1 MNFIKIVFQKI
12 WAVAM
17 VLIKFCLFMAV
28 MFAGAWALAP
38 LGTIHSKDIDM
49 SQFNNHPNEMMMNFF
64 QMEYFSGYLF
74 SVTMA
79 VVLAG
84 VYGMWQLH
92 ELGVHKAKEH
102 KSAHVQIVFAL
113 SLCGLFISKTFWVIA
128 LVIALANWKHIGQSL
143 SDVIR
148 RGVQPKQDAT
158 NTETAAVHVSP
169 EQPLTE
175 PSQTQHS
182 PVEPSSEAQSSK
194 EQASEEKAPTKPS
207 PTEKEV
213 A

>member
-12 WAVAM
+12 WAIVM

-74 SVTMA
+74 SVTIA

-148 RGVQPKQDAT
+148 RGVQPKQDST
-158 NTETAAVHVSP
+158 TETVVNQTSP
-169 EQPLTE
+169 EKPTTE
-175 PSQTQHS
+175 PSATEQMATK
-182 PVEPSSEAQSSK
+182 QSSV
-194 EQASEEKAPTKPS
+194 EQT
-207 PTEKEV
+207 PTEPNTTAKEV

>member
-12 WAVAM
+12 WAIVM

-64 QMEYFSGYLF
+64 QMESFSGYLF
-74 SVTMA
+74 SVTIA

-148 RGVQPKQDAT
+148 RGVQPNQDAT
-158 NTETAAVHVSP
+158 NTETVLARDSHEKSITELSP
-169 EQPLTE
+169 TKQ
-175 PSQTQHS
+175 S
-182 PVEPSSEAQSSK
+182 PR
-194 EQASEEKAPTKPS
+194 EQAPEKQTITKTSTAEQIPTN
-207 PTEKEV
+207 KEI

>member
-12 WAVAM
+12 WAIVM
-17 VLIKFCLFMAV
+17 VLVKFCLFMAV

-74 SVTMA
+74 SVTIA

-148 RGVQPKQDAT
+148 RGVQPKQDST
-158 NTETAAVHVSP
+158 TETVVNQTSP
-169 EQPLTE
+169 EKPTTE
-175 PSQTQHS
+175 PSATEQMATK
-182 PVEPSSEAQSSK
+182 QSSV
-194 EQASEEKAPTKPS
+194 EQT
-207 PTEKEV
+207 PTEPNTTAKEV

>member
-1 MNFIKIVFQKI
+1 MNFIKIIFQKI
-12 WAVAM
+12 WAIAM

-49 SQFNNHPNEMMMNFF
+49 SQFTNHPNEMMMNFF
-64 QMEYFSGYLF
+64 QMESFSGYLF
-74 SVTMA
+74 SVTIA

-84 VYGMWQLH
+84 IYGMWQLH

-148 RGVQPKQDAT
+148 RGVQPKQDSSNADIAVNNAT
-158 NTETAAVHVSP
+158 P
-169 EQPLTE
+169 EQPTTQQESAEQTPAE
-175 PSQTQHS
+175 PSPKS
-182 PVEPSSEAQSSK
+182 
-194 EQASEEKAPTKPS
+194 
-207 PTEKEV
+207 KEV

>member
-1 MNFIKIVFQKI
+1 
-12 WAVAM
+12 
-17 VLIKFCLFMAV
+17 
-28 MFAGAWALAP
+28 
-38 LGTIHSKDIDM
+38 
-49 SQFNNHPNEMMMNFF
+49 
-64 QMEYFSGYLF
+64 
-74 SVTMA
+74 
-79 VVLAG
+79 
-84 VYGMWQLH
+84 MWQIH

-148 RGVQPKQDAT
+148 RGVQPKQDTT
-158 NTETAAVHVSP
+158 NTETAVVRVSS
-169 EQPLTE
+169 EK
-175 PSQTQHS
+175 PSQTKQS
-182 PVEPSSEAQSSK
+182 PVEQSSEKKSAD
-194 EQASEEKAPTKPS
+194 EKTPTKPS

>member
-12 WAVAM
+12 WAIVM
-17 VLIKFCLFMAV
+17 VLVKFCLFMAV

-74 SVTMA
+74 SVTIA

-148 RGVQPKQDAT
+148 RGVQPKQDST
-158 NTETAAVHVSP
+158 TETVVNQTSP
-169 EQPLTE
+169 EKPTTKQSATEQSTTEQMATKQSSVEQTPTE
-175 PSQTQHS
+175 PNTT
-182 PVEPSSEAQSSK
+182 A
-194 EQASEEKAPTKPS
+194 
-207 PTEKEV
+207 KEV

>member
-12 WAVAM
+12 WAIVM
-17 VLIKFCLFMAV
+17 VLVKFCLFMAV

-74 SVTMA
+74 SVTIA

-158 NTETAAVHVSP
+158 STEAAVVHVSP
-169 EQPLTE
+169 EESVTE
-175 PSQTQHS
+175 PSQTKQS
-182 PVEPSSEAQSSK
+182 PVEQSSEAQSSK
-194 EQASEEKAPTKPS
+194 EKTPTN
-207 PTEKEV
+207 KEV

>member
-74 SVTMA
+74 SVTIA

-148 RGVQPKQDAT
+148 RGVQPKQDAAT
-158 NTETAAVHVSP
+158 STETAAVHVSP
-169 EQPLTE
+169 EQSVTE
-175 PSQTQHS
+175 PSQTQQS
-182 PVEPSSEAQSSK
+182 PVEQSSK
-194 EQASEEKAPTKPS
+194 EQSSEEKAPTKPS

>member
-12 WAVAM
+12 WTIVM

-74 SVTMA
+74 SVTIA

-158 NTETAAVHVSP
+158 STEAAIVQVSP
-169 EQPLTE
+169 EESVTE
-175 PSQTQHS
+175 PSQTKQS
-182 PVEPSSEAQSSK
+182 PVEQSSEAQPSK
-194 EQASEEKAPTKPS
+194 EKTPTN
-207 PTEKEV
+207 KEV

>member
-12 WAVAM
+12 WAVVM

-74 SVTMA
+74 SVTIA

-148 RGVQPKQDAT
+148 RGVQPKQAST
-158 NTETAAVHVSP
+158 NSETAVVQVSS
-169 EQPLTE
+169 EKSATE
-175 PSQTQHS
+175 PSQTQQS
-182 PVEPSSEAQSSK
+182 PVEQSSK
-194 EQASEEKAPTKPS
+194 EQSSEEKNPTD
-207 PTEKEV
+207 KEV

>member
-12 WAVAM
+12 WAVVM

-74 SVTMA
+74 SVTIA

-148 RGVQPKQDAT
+148 RGVQPKRDAT
-158 NTETAAVHVSP
+158 NTEASVVHVSP
-169 EQPLTE
+169 EEPVTE
-175 PSQTQHS
+175 PFQTKQS
-182 PVEPSSEAQSSK
+182 PVEQSPEAQPSK
-194 EQASEEKAPTKPS
+194 EKTPTN
-207 PTEKEV
+207 KEV

>member
-1 MNFIKIVFQKI
+1 MNFIKIVFQKV
-12 WAVAM
+12 WAVVM

-64 QMEYFSGYLF
+64 QMESFSGYLF
-74 SVTMA
+74 SVTIA

-148 RGVQPKQDAT
+148 RGVQPKQDTT
-158 NTETAAVHVSP
+158 NSEAAVVRVSP
-169 EQPLTE
+169 EKSVTE
-175 PSQTQHS
+175 PSQTKQS
-182 PVEPSSEAQSSK
+182 PVEQSSEAQSSK
-194 EQASEEKAPTKPS
+194 EKTPTKPS

>member
-12 WAVAM
+12 WAVVM

-74 SVTMA
+74 SVTIA

-92 ELGVHKAKEH
+92 ELGVHKAKSTKALTY
-102 KSAHVQIVFAL
+102 KSCLHCHFVDSSSAKHSGL
-113 SLCGLFISKTFWVIA
+113 SPWLSHWRTGNI
-128 LVIALANWKHIGQSL
+128 LVNH
-143 SDVIR
+143 
-148 RGVQPKQDAT
+148 
-158 NTETAAVHVSP
+158 
-169 EQPLTE
+169 
-175 PSQTQHS
+175 
-182 PVEPSSEAQSSK
+182 
-194 EQASEEKAPTKPS
+194 
-207 PTEKEV
+207 
-213 A
+213 

>member
-1 MNFIKIVFQKI
+1 MNFIKIIFQKI
-12 WAVAM
+12 WAIAM

-49 SQFNNHPNEMMMNFF
+49 SQFTNHPNEMMMNFF
-64 QMEYFSGYLF
+64 QMESFSGYLF
-74 SVTMA
+74 SVTIA

-84 VYGMWQLH
+84 IYGMWQLH

-148 RGVQPKQDAT
+148 RGVQPKQDSSNADIAVNNAT
-158 NTETAAVHVSP
+158 P
-169 EQPLTE
+169 EQPTTEQESAEQTPAE
-175 PSQTQHS
+175 PSPKS
-182 PVEPSSEAQSSK
+182 
-194 EQASEEKAPTKPS
+194 
-207 PTEKEV
+207 KEV

>member
-1 MNFIKIVFQKI
+1 
-12 WAVAM
+12 
-17 VLIKFCLFMAV
+17 
-28 MFAGAWALAP
+28 
-38 LGTIHSKDIDM
+38 
-49 SQFNNHPNEMMMNFF
+49 
-64 QMEYFSGYLF
+64 YLF
-74 SVTMA
+74 SVTIA

-148 RGVQPKQDAT
+148 RGVQPKQAAT
-158 NTETAAVHVSP
+158 NSETTVVQVSSEKSATESSQTN
-169 EQPLTE
+169 Q
-175 PSQTQHS
+175 SQTQQS
-182 PVEPSSEAQSSK
+182 PVEQSSK
-194 EQASEEKAPTKPS
+194 EQSSEDKNPTD
-207 PTEKEV
+207 KEV